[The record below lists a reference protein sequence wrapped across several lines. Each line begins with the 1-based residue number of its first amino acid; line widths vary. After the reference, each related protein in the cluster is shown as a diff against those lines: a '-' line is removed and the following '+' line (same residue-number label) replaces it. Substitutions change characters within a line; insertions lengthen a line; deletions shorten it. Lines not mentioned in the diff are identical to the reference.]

1 MYSWTQKYVGIPFCS
16 NGRDFYGCDC
26 YGLTR
31 LIFQNEYGIYLPEL
45 NLYSNALNPKETYNI
60 FRTYIPVIC
69 GTKISQP
76 EEKAV
81 CLVRTVGGL
90 LSHVGVYAG
99 DGFIIHTR
107 NKTGAVCE
115 RMSSPFF
122 TGRIE
127 GWYHVNEI
135 NNTVKSVLNRT

>member
-1 MYSWTQKYVGIPFCS
+1 MYSWTQKYVGIPFLS
-16 NGRDFYGCDC
+16 NGRDFNGCDC

-31 LIFQNEYGIYLPEL
+31 LILQNEYDITLPEL
-45 NLYSNALNPKETYNI
+45 DLYQNALNTKETSNL
-60 FRTYIPVIC
+60 FKNFVPVIC
-69 GTKISQP
+69 GTKIQQP

-81 CLVRTVGGL
+81 CLVRTTGGL
-90 LSHVGVYAG
+90 LSHVGLYAG

-115 RMSSPFF
+115 RISSPFF

-127 GWYHVNEI
+127 GWYHVNKTY
-135 NNTVKSVLNRT
+135 NTVKSILDRT